1 MNTSIKSE
9 RQRTIRE
16 LVSRGF
22 VGSQEELASAL
33 RDRGFGVTQATISR
47 DVSELGLVRVA
58 RGDRHLYL
66 APEDLP
72 SPPGQGRASDD
83 RLRRILADI
92 PVRVGRSGL
101 TLLIIGT
108 PGSASAIGQAVDESS
123 LDEQEGTLAGDNTL
137 LVLFADEARLTSWL
151 ERFTALRRGGIPL
164 PAASP
169 ATASTVE
176 SARAEARAGPART
189 STERPSRIAVPAP
202 PPGAPHHD
210 RATTEAPR

>member
-47 DVSELGLVRVA
+47 DVAELGLVRVA
-58 RGDRHLYL
+58 RGEHHLYL

-72 SPPGQGRASDD
+72 TPPAGRASDE
-83 RLRRILADI
+83 RLGRILADI
-92 PVRVGRSGL
+92 PVRIGRSGL
-101 TLLIIGT
+101 TLLLIGT
-108 PGSASAIGQAVDESS
+108 PGSASVLGQAVDESS

-137 LVLFADEARLTSWL
+137 LVLFADEARLERWL
-151 ERFTALRRGGIPL
+151 ERFTTLQQGRPAVSTGSTRRAPTPPDGRSPG
-164 PAASP
+164 PAAGRSASP
-169 ATASTVE
+169 PIPV
-176 SARAEARAGPART
+176 
-189 STERPSRIAVPAP
+189 
-202 PPGAPHHD
+202 
-210 RATTEAPR
+210 RATSEAQR

>member
-33 RDRGFGVTQATISR
+33 RERGFGVTQATISR
-47 DVSELGLVRVA
+47 DVAELGLVRIA

-72 SPPGQGRASDD
+72 APPNGLRTNDE
-83 RLRRILADI
+83 RLRRILADV

-101 TLLIIGT
+101 TLLLIGM
-108 PGSASAIGQAVDESS
+108 PGSASVLSQAIDESS
-123 LDEQEGTLAGDNTL
+123 LDEQEGTLAGDNTV
-137 LVLFADEARLTSWL
+137 LVLFADEARLERWLARFGTLQGGRPGRLDTGARGPVTGTHLPLAVTS
-151 ERFTALRRGGIPL
+151 E
-164 PAASP
+164 AS
-169 ATASTVE
+169 
-176 SARAEARAGPART
+176 R
-189 STERPSRIAVPAP
+189 
-202 PPGAPHHD
+202 
-210 RATTEAPR
+210 

>member
-33 RDRGFGVTQATISR
+33 RERGFGVTQATISR
-47 DVSELGLVRVA
+47 DVAELGLVRVA

-72 SPPGQGRASDD
+72 PAPGQGRANDE

-101 TLLIIGT
+101 TLLLIGT
-108 PGSASAIGQAVDESS
+108 PGSANVLGQAVDESS

-137 LVLFADEARLTSWL
+137 LVLFADEVRLERWL
-151 ERFTALRRGGIPL
+151 ERFTALQAGRPGPAVTTGGSVSGRRAPTRAPVLPPLERPADLAAPARGG
-164 PAASP
+164 S
-169 ATASTVE
+169 SGRG
-176 SARAEARAGPART
+176 RA
-189 STERPSRIAVPAP
+189 I
-202 PPGAPHHD
+202 
-210 RATTEAPR
+210 TEAPR